1 MTKLTLT
8 EQEELFAKDCK
19 LINLRYEYTNYTGK
33 EKWAVVTELTEKEL
47 RKKYPD
53 IVKRYTPFVL
63 LSMAQGEVIN
73 ESDRNDDKYEKRAK
87 RTLDVY
93 GYEDDISEQ
102 FHRELITPF
111 ADPFEQG
118 EEEQLKIEKEQLRR
132 MEIAKVRKVLEMM
145 KPIQKERLCKV
156 VLMGLSSRKI
166 AQEEG
171 VNYSAVDKSIA
182 AAIKNFKKY
191 YENL

>member
-33 EKWAVVTELTEKEL
+33 EKWAVVTELTEKKL

-53 IVKRYTPFVL
+53 IIKRYTPFVL

-87 RTLDVY
+87 RTLY
-93 GYEDDISEQ
+93 QEKLTSKTNEIPIWERQWLTIEEASEYSGIARRKL
-102 FHRELITPF
+102 RELSNTSGCPF
-111 ADPFEQG
+111 AIWMG
-118 EEEQLKIEKEQLRR
+118 NKIHIIREKLDRYTETHNR
-132 MEIAKVRKVLEMM
+132 I
-145 KPIQKERLCKV
+145 
-156 VLMGLSSRKI
+156 
-166 AQEEG
+166 
-171 VNYSAVDKSIA
+171 
-182 AAIKNFKKY
+182 
-191 YENL
+191 